1 MGIKFNVG
9 LEEAV
14 REILASAPF
23 QRIVPEGM
31 AAAVWAASY
40 AERRTVLGD
49 VCLSKASSASRRFSA
64 HPCRCS
70 SDSKAAT
77 TALR

>member
-1 MGIKFNVG
+1 MGIKFNAG

-40 AERRTVLGD
+40 AERQTVSG
-49 VCLSKASSASRRFSA
+49 
-64 HPCRCS
+64 
-70 SDSKAAT
+70 
-77 TALR
+77 

>member
-1 MGIKFNVG
+1 MVIKFNAG

-14 REILASAPF
+14 REILASAPL

-40 AERRTVLGD
+40 AERQPVSG
-49 VCLSKASSASRRFSA
+49 
-64 HPCRCS
+64 
-70 SDSKAAT
+70 
-77 TALR
+77 